1 MDTNTAID
9 AFEALAH
16 ETRLGVFRALVKAG
30 PGGMPAGEIAHSLGV
45 IQNTMSSHLQKLERA
60 GIVTSERMGRQ
71 VIYRANFTVVSAL
84 ILFLMEDCC
93 AGSAELCEPIAASMA
108 C

>member
-1 MDTNTAID
+1 MDMKTAIN

-16 ETRLGVFRALVKAG
+16 ETRLGVFRVLVQAG
-30 PGGMPAGEIAHSLGV
+30 PAGMPAGEIARSLGV
-45 IQNTMSSHLQKLERA
+45 IQNTMSSHLQKLQRA
-60 GIVTSERMGRQ
+60 GIVTDERVGRQ
-71 VIYRANFTVVSAL
+71 VIYRANFSVVSAL

-93 AGSAELCEPIAASMA
+93 AGSVELCEPIAASMA